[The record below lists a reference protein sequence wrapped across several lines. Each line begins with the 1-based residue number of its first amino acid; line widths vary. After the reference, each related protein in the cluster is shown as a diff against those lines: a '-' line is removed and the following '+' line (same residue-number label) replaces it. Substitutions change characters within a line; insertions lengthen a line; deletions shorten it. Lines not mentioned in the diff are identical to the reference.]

1 MDDIFI
7 PPFDDDEELNVTP
20 TAKKQDDVDEVSM
33 SESFAALMAR
43 FGEAEEDQKIREEGF
58 ELAQK
63 GGLIRKPRPEDKM
76 GYYMSG
82 AVDKRDEIKTDADS
96 ELSRVF
102 DSAKSEHDS
111 DGVDF
116 SDLEIKDAPEAI
128 EPKIPEKEEEPVVEE
143 PAVEETEEVPEEP
156 PKKKRGRPRKNPL
169 PEEAPEAEKKSEEK
183 AEEKIE
189 EAIVK
194 KEAPKKE
201 TAEPPAAS
209 VISEDENE
217 TVEMVRKYNTHTKVI
232 FVDNSIDD
240 GIKRNSDEELDSLFN
255 NEKGRK
261 RSWLRRKK

>member
-1 MDDIFI
+1 MAENFI
-7 PPFDDDEELNVTP
+7 PPFDDEKEETV
-20 TAKKQDDVDEVSM
+20 KKPDDDDVDEVSV
-33 SESFAALMAR
+33 SKSFAALMAR
-43 FGEAEEDQKIREEGF
+43 FGEAEEDRKIREEGF

-63 GGLIRKPRPEDKM
+63 GGLIRKPRPDDKM

-82 AVDKRDEIKTDADS
+82 TVDKRDEIQTDADS

-116 SDLEIKDAPEAI
+116 SDLNIN
-128 EPKIPEKEEEPVVEE
+128 
-143 PAVEETEEVPEEP
+143 EVPKEAGSEEAEKKEKSAAEKAEEDPAEP

-169 PEEAPEAEKKSEEK
+169 PEETPAPEKKSEKKSGKSEEP
-183 AEEKIE
+183 AETGSVDI
-189 EAIVK
+189 
-194 KEAPKKE
+194 
-201 TAEPPAAS
+201 PAAPITS
-209 VISEDENE
+209 GDENE
-217 TVEMVRKYNTHTKVI
+217 TFEMVRKYNTHTKVI
-232 FVDNSIDD
+232 FVDETLDD